1 MVLIQNTLAI
11 VSWLFAIFFRQKEKG
26 SLVNPVPSSCS
37 QGLEGFTREV
47 PGVALVNI
55 SNGSICTGNNDT
67 FIYCERSLYIQPHS
81 PCKHPSCVRLLL
93 KGECMNQKAKPH
105 KPSSVEGLQNGIR
118 VLGLSCFV

>member
-1 MVLIQNTLAI
+1 M
-11 VSWLFAIFFRQKEKG
+11 LFAIFFQQKEKG
-26 SLVNPVPSSCS
+26 SLVNPVPSSYS

-47 PGVALVNI
+47 PGVAMVNI

-105 KPSSVEGLQNGIR
+105 KQSLVVEDQNDIWVSGLCCL
-118 VLGLSCFV
+118 VWEEFHYTD